1 MERGGAAP
9 ATRSQGGAGSG
20 PSQRSRS
27 GGREERDEG
36 ESGGVVRSWVLGGES
51 GDRVGVRVRGGG
63 LVGQRG
69 GPAGPGGPAGAEASW
84 AARPSVGGGV
94 SIFMFF

>member
-1 MERGGAAP
+1 MR
-9 ATRSQGGAGSG
+9 
-20 PSQRSRS
+20 
-27 GGREERDEG
+27 
-36 ESGGVVRSWVLGGES
+36 GGES

-84 AARPSVGGGV
+84 AARPSVGGV
-94 SIFMFF
+94 FLFLCFFSFVFCFLFFIYFLFYFILLIPVL

>member
-1 MERGGAAP
+1 M
-9 ATRSQGGAGSG
+9 
-20 PSQRSRS
+20 
-27 GGREERDEG
+27 GR
-36 ESGGVVRSWVLGGES
+36 VGES

-94 SIFMFF
+94 SIFFCLTFSFFSIFLFLLVLLYMQFFL

>member
-1 MERGGAAP
+1 MR
-9 ATRSQGGAGSG
+9 
-20 PSQRSRS
+20 
-27 GGREERDEG
+27 
-36 ESGGVVRSWVLGGES
+36 VGES

-84 AARPSVGGGV
+84 AARPSVGGGC
-94 SIFMFF
+94 FLPFFC

>member
-1 MERGGAAP
+1 MR
-9 ATRSQGGAGSG
+9 
-20 PSQRSRS
+20 
-27 GGREERDEG
+27 
-36 ESGGVVRSWVLGGES
+36 GGES

-94 SIFMFF
+94 SIFMFFLFDLFLFFLFSCFF

>member
-1 MERGGAAP
+1 M
-9 ATRSQGGAGSG
+9 
-20 PSQRSRS
+20 
-27 GGREERDEG
+27 
-36 ESGGVVRSWVLGGES
+36 VRVGES

-94 SIFMFF
+94 SIFMFFLALFFCFLFYFILLTSVL